1 MPTVLRVAGYRFFF
15 FSNEGDE
22 PTHIHVETA
31 GKHAKY
37 WLGPVVLASSH
48 GYSSKELSR
57 ITRLVVDNE
66 GLFVERWH
74 EHFRGQ

>member
-31 GKHAKY
+31 GKHAKH

-48 GYSSKELSR
+48 GY
-57 ITRLVVDNE
+57 
-66 GLFVERWH
+66 
-74 EHFRGQ
+74 FRRS